1 MRLSL
6 FEHHLEA
13 GAPLLWPAAVRALFI
28 RAGSL
33 KLTQPDGTVHTLDR
47 LACLLTESALTLEG
61 TAEVW
66 TFELSRQTLTALSV
80 EQRLH
85 CVMSCNVG
93 LEDERTVV
101 FRLDRVEFSPGFE
114 TPKHG
119 HKGPGIRR
127 LYAGRLVAD
136 IGDEVRR
143 VDPGDAWFETGHDP
157 VIGRNL
163 VPHSGFVRAMVLP
176 ADLHGKTT
184 FIPWDETEA
193 AKPRGTLRTEYFDRI
208 VHC

>member
-6 FEHHLEA
+6 FEHHLETNA
-13 GAPLLWPAAVRALFI
+13 QVLWPAAVRALFL

-33 KLTQPDGTVHTLDR
+33 TLTQPDGTVHTLTS
-47 LACLLTESALTLEG
+47 LACLFTETALTFEG
-61 TAEVW
+61 AAEVW
-66 TFELSRQTLTALSV
+66 AFELSRQTLAAMTA

-85 CVMSCNVG
+85 CIMTNDVG
-93 LEDERTVV
+93 LEDANHVV
-101 FRLDRVEFSPGFE
+101 FRLDRVEFSPAFE

-127 LYAGRLVAD
+127 LYEGRIVAE

-143 VDPGDAWFETGHDP
+143 LDQGDAWFETGHDP
-157 VIGRNL
+157 VIGRNIA
-163 VPHSGFVRAMVLP
+163 PHSGFVRAMVLP
-176 ADLHGKTT
+176 VALHGKST